1 MNRPVDMFISASTP
15 AHITHT
21 SHITRHVTV
30 TVTDVISVSAAQTA
44 HFAVNVGSHHSI
56 VHSLDWSPHRS
67 LLICWFLSQLITR
80 CHWWIFLFLPQHFTS
95 SIIKMKGSMKS
106 FCTFYGPL
114 LGPWKLNTSINPYP
128 FQNIVQEQSLNYA
141 NDNSNTFI
149 CFGCSELH
157 IE

>member
-1 MNRPVDMFISASTP
+1 MFISDSTP

-21 SHITRHVTV
+21 CHCQHHWCHLSQC
-30 TVTDVISVSAAQTA
+30 SADCKFCCKCWPAP
-44 HFAVNVGSHHSI
+44 H
-56 VHSLDWSPHRS
+56 HSLDWSPHRS
-67 LLICWFLSQLITR
+67 LLISWFLPQLITG
-80 CHWWIFLFLPQHFTS
+80 CHWWIFLFLPQHFAS
-95 SIIKMKGSMKS
+95 SIIKKKGFMKS